1 MIARILLISAALLLI
16 SCGGGSSGSGSSS
29 GSNSGSDGGSDGG
42 SSEPDFGTVTLVGQT
57 EVWSDEINWTLS
69 ASADGLNSSGVSFQL
84 AANNSGLEIDSTTG
98 LIQGA
103 ATTPGVYDLVI
114 TAQDEAGGST
124 AKSFRFTSNAFIAG
138 HWLMDLPS
146 SDEELLMV
154 ISRNGRTSIT
164 RSSALDGINAVCNG
178 QLSIVGD
185 TVSGNLGCVD
195 AELNRFS
202 QTVSGT
208 AIEGSSITLSDFTL
222 GDAPAEGRFLFQTQ
236 AEVFN
241 FGTLAPGIYVE
252 YSNIASGI
260 SLVKVTA
267 DGILSAITPAEVGFQ
282 NKNSRCALSGNLEAD
297 VIFADYDLESLKG
310 ALQVF
315 EADITLTECDLGS
328 AALGS
333 LNYNQ
338 AEAAA
343 LGASVFDTLADALS
357 FNLYFSGSNDSDES
371 QNAGYF
377 RYVQF
382 CDQSNQLTAIAALLK
397 DEDEQFS
404 IIACPVDEDLEE
416 LS

>member
-16 SCGGGSSGSGSSS
+16 SCGGGSSGSGSNS
-29 GSNSGSDGGSDGG
+29 GSNSGSDGG
-42 SSEPDFGTVTLVGQT
+42 SSEPDFGTVTLAGQT

-84 AANNSGLEIDSTTG
+84 AADNSGLEIDSTTG

-103 ATTPGVYDLVI
+103 ATTPGVYDLII

-164 RSSALDGINAVCNG
+164 RSSALGGINAVCNG

-267 DGILSAITPAEVGFQ
+267 DGLSAITPAEVGFQ

-338 AEAAA
+338 TEAAA

>member
-29 GSNSGSDGGSDGG
+29 GSNSGSDGG

-267 DGILSAITPAEVGFQ
+267 DGLSAITPAEVGFQ

-338 AEAAA
+338 TEAAA

>member
-164 RSSALDGINAVCNG
+164 RSSALGGINAVCNG

-267 DGILSAITPAEVGFQ
+267 DGLSAITPAEVGFQ

>member
-29 GSNSGSDGGSDGG
+29 GSNSGSDGG

-103 ATTPGVYDLVI
+103 ATTPGVYDLII

-267 DGILSAITPAEVGFQ
+267 DGLSAITPAEVGFQ

-338 AEAAA
+338 TEAAS

>member
-42 SSEPDFGTVTLVGQT
+42 SSEPDFGTVTLVGQA

-236 AEVFN
+236 AEV
-241 FGTLAPGIYVE
+241 
-252 YSNIASGI
+252 
-260 SLVKVTA
+260 
-267 DGILSAITPAEVGFQ
+267 
-282 NKNSRCALSGNLEAD
+282 
-297 VIFADYDLESLKG
+297 
-310 ALQVF
+310 
-315 EADITLTECDLGS
+315 
-328 AALGS
+328 
-333 LNYNQ
+333 
-338 AEAAA
+338 
-343 LGASVFDTLADALS
+343 
-357 FNLYFSGSNDSDES
+357 
-371 QNAGYF
+371 
-377 RYVQF
+377 
-382 CDQSNQLTAIAALLK
+382 
-397 DEDEQFS
+397 
-404 IIACPVDEDLEE
+404 
-416 LS
+416 

>member
-29 GSNSGSDGGSDGG
+29 GSNSGSDGGS
-42 SSEPDFGTVTLVGQT
+42 SEPDFGTVTLAGQT

-267 DGILSAITPAEVGFQ
+267 DGLSAITPAEVGFQ

-338 AEAAA
+338 TEAAA

-357 FNLYFSGSNDSDES
+357 FNLYFPGSNDNAES

>member
-1 MIARILLISAALLLI
+1 MIARILLITAALLLM
-16 SCGGGSSGSGSSS
+16 SCGGGSSSSAGSGSDSS
-29 GSNSGSDGGSDGG
+29 PADT
-42 SSEPDFGTVTLVGQT
+42 DFGTVTLTGQT

-69 ASADGLNSSGVSFQL
+69 ARADGLNGSGVSFQL
-84 AANNSGLEIDSTTG
+84 AADNSGLEIDATTG
-98 LIQGA
+98 VIQGQD
-103 ATTPGVYDLVI
+103 TTPGVYDLVI
-114 TAQDEAGGST
+114 TAEDDAGGST
-124 AKSFRFTSNAFIAG
+124 AKSFSFTSNAFIAG

-164 RSSALDGINAVCNG
+164 RSSALGGINAACNG

-241 FGTLAPGIYVE
+241 FGTLAPGIYAE
-252 YSNIASGI
+252 YSDIASGI

-338 AEAAA
+338 TEAAA

-357 FNLYFSGSNDSDES
+357 FNLYFPGSNDSAES

-382 CDQSNQLTAIAALLK
+382 CDQSNQLTAIVALLK

>member
-29 GSNSGSDGGSDGG
+29 GSNSGSDGG

-84 AANNSGLEIDSTTG
+84 AADNSGLEIDSTTG

-164 RSSALDGINAVCNG
+164 RSSALGGINAVCNG

-195 AELNRFS
+195 AELNHFS

-267 DGILSAITPAEVGFQ
+267 DGLSAITPAEVGFQ

-338 AEAAA
+338 TEAAA

>member
-1 MIARILLISAALLLI
+1 VLLQNKWLFMIARILLITAALLLM
-16 SCGGGSSGSGSSS
+16 SCGGGSSSSAGSGSDSS
-29 GSNSGSDGGSDGG
+29 PADT
-42 SSEPDFGTVTLVGQT
+42 DFGTVTLTGQT

-69 ASADGLNSSGVSFQL
+69 ARADGLNGSGVSFQL
-84 AANNSGLEIDSTTG
+84 AADNSGLEIDATTG
-98 LIQGA
+98 VIQGQD
-103 ATTPGVYDLVI
+103 TTPGVYDLVI
-114 TAQDEAGGST
+114 TAEDDAGGST
-124 AKSFRFTSNAFIAG
+124 AKSFSFTSNAFIAG

-164 RSSALDGINAVCNG
+164 RSSALGGINAACNG

-267 DGILSAITPAEVGFQ
+267 DGLSAITPAEVGFQ

-338 AEAAA
+338 TEAAA

>member
-1 MIARILLISAALLLI
+1 VLLQNKWLFMIARILLITAALLLM
-16 SCGGGSSGSGSSS
+16 SCGGGSSSSAGSGSDSS
-29 GSNSGSDGGSDGG
+29 PADT
-42 SSEPDFGTVTLVGQT
+42 DFGTVTLTGQT

-69 ASADGLNSSGVSFQL
+69 ARADGLNGSGVSFQL
-84 AANNSGLEIDSTTG
+84 AADNSGLEIDATTG
-98 LIQGA
+98 VIQGQD
-103 ATTPGVYDLVI
+103 TTPGVYDLVI
-114 TAQDEAGGST
+114 TAEDDAGGST
-124 AKSFRFTSNAFIAG
+124 AKSFSFTSNAFIAG

-164 RSSALDGINAVCNG
+164 RSSALGGINAACNG

-267 DGILSAITPAEVGFQ
+267 DGLSAITPAEVGFQ

-338 AEAAA
+338 TEAAA

-357 FNLYFSGSNDSDES
+357 FNLYFSGSNDSAES

>member
-29 GSNSGSDGGSDGG
+29 GSNSGSDGG

-267 DGILSAITPAEVGFQ
+267 DGLSAITPAEVGFQ

-338 AEAAA
+338 TEAAA

-357 FNLYFSGSNDSDES
+357 FNLYFPGSNDSAES

>member
-16 SCGGGSSGSGSSS
+16 SCGGGSSGSGSNS
-29 GSNSGSDGGSDGG
+29 GSNSGSDGG

-103 ATTPGVYDLVI
+103 ATSPGVYDLVI

-195 AELNRFS
+195 AELNHFS

-267 DGILSAITPAEVGFQ
+267 DGLSAITPAEVGFQ

-338 AEAAA
+338 TEAAS

>member
-29 GSNSGSDGGSDGG
+29 GSNSGSDGG

-103 ATTPGVYDLVI
+103 ATSPGVYDLVI

-164 RSSALDGINAVCNG
+164 RSSALGGINAVCNG

-267 DGILSAITPAEVGFQ
+267 DGLSAITPAEVGFQ

-338 AEAAA
+338 TEAAS

-357 FNLYFSGSNDSDES
+357 FNLYFPGSNDSAES